1 MYNIKYEC
9 RYHKNDIFLETDII
23 TDDEKDFIRNILY
36 KEDVVNIFEIDSND
50 EFEIFND
57 IIPNL
62 YEKIKNNIFLKECM
76 KKAASKL
83 ISEDEELGLCI
94 LYSYDFMYLTHKC
107 VSEYLDNG
115 LITHENMS
123 LLKNSIDNYFN
134 NYVNN

>member
-1 MYNIKYEC
+1 MYDIKYEC
-9 RYHKNDIFLETDII
+9 RYHKNDIFLETDNI

-36 KEDVVNIFEIDSND
+36 KEDLVNIFEIDSNN

-62 YEKIKNNIFLKECM
+62 YEKIKNNLFLKECM
-76 KKAASKL
+76 KKAALKL

-107 VSEYLDNG
+107 VSEYLDTG
-115 LITHENMS
+115 LISHENIN
-123 LLKNSIDNYFN
+123 LFKKCKELN
-134 NYVNN
+134 NIL

>member
-107 VSEYLDNG
+107 VSEYLDTG
-115 LITHENMS
+115 LISHEN
-123 LLKNSIDNYFN
+123 KNLFKNM
-134 NYVNN
+134 

>member
-36 KEDVVNIFEIDSND
+36 KEDLVNIFEIDSND

-107 VSEYLDNG
+107 VSEYLDTG
-115 LITHENMS
+115 LISDENIN
-123 LLKNSIDNYFN
+123 LFKKCKELN
-134 NYVNN
+134 NIL